1 MWGAEM
7 ANQQTRNQQTYNYR
21 NLDVWKRAQAE
32 CRRSLA
38 EAREAMGLTY
48 FRDATS
54 VKVGG

>member
-1 MWGAEM
+1 M
-7 ANQQTRNQQTYNYR
+7 ANQQTKNQQTKNKQAYNYR

-32 CRRSLA
+32 CRRTLA

-54 VKVGG
+54 VKVSR